1 MCPRCALR
9 SSASTASMALR
20 PPSDRSY
27 IVYYGKLVRGGMGTG
42 MPYWGSIFTDEELW
56 ALVDYVRSFAFSGE
70 ESSFTSSPEGPP

>member
-20 PPSDRSY
+20 LPSDRSY
-27 IVYYGKLVRGGMGTG
+27 IVYCGRLVHGGMGTD

-56 ALVDYVRSFAFSGE
+56 ALVDYVRSFALSGE
-70 ESSFTSSPEGPP
+70 KSPSVLSPEGPP